1 MALIKLTAI
10 VDQISGKLNGTV
22 FARNKGGAY
31 MRSKSKPSNPQT
43 TAQMGVRAAFGAI
56 ASAWRGLP
64 QNARNAW
71 NEATAN
77 FPYQNKLGD
86 SRILS
91 GFALHQKLNRNLQ
104 LIGLPMISTPPL
116 PSPTATVVDVN
127 VSVTNAEFLVTPTF
141 DGAENDADVVA
152 IFATPSL
159 SPGIQNFKKELR
171 LVDTISIGDF
181 NEGRPDVLD
190 TYSAKFGVPVTGAK
204 IGMKFVVIN
213 SVSGQDSA
221 PFYHSQIVG

>member
-43 TAQMGVRAAFGAI
+43 TAQMGVRATFGAI
-56 ASAWRGLP
+56 SSAWRGLS
-64 QNARNAW
+64 QHLRNAW

-86 SRILS
+86 TRTLS

-104 LIGLPMISTPPL
+104 LIGLPMILTPPL
-116 PSPTATVVDVN
+116 PSPTATVVEA
-127 VSVTNAEFLVTPTF
+127 SVRLTNTQFEITPTF
-141 DGAENDADVVA
+141 EGAENDADVVA

-181 NEGRPDVLD
+181 NEGAGDIFNV
-190 TYSAKFGVPVTGAK
+190 YGAKFGAPVTQSK
-204 IGMKFVVIN
+204 VGMKFVVIN

-221 PFYHSQIVG
+221 PFYTSQIVG